1 MNPLSNY
8 SSTISSG
15 PTLSG
20 LYANSSLI
28 KSLLSQNQSQ
38 TSATVTPDLPN
49 LGVNVDKTAIQKNLW
64 NQLEKKVKNYE
75 ALNSGTKGNYVV
87 AIKPDQAGNVP
98 SFRILDT
105 TDVVSLMSQSNQK
118 TGTQTIADHPV
129 QVFSKSNTDSL
140 TSANQPGLS
149 KVVSDFLKKNASVF
163 SFLNSAG

>member
-1 MNPLSNY
+1 MNLISNY
-8 SSTISSG
+8 SSAFLSSS
-15 PTLSG
+15 TVSG
-20 LYANSSLI
+20 LYSNGSVV
-28 KSLLSQNQSQ
+28 KSLLSQFQSQ
-38 TSATVTPDLPN
+38 ASATVTPDLPN
-49 LGVNVDKTAIQKNLW
+49 LGVSINKTAIQKNLW

-75 ALNSGTKGNYVV
+75 ALNPGTKGNYVV
-87 AIKPDQAGNVP
+87 AIKQDQTGNIP
-98 SFRILDT
+98 SFRILNT

-163 SFLNSAG
+163 SFLNSAS